1 MSDDIL
7 RDYRERLL
15 SRLGPGAHRRI
26 AEHLDEVEREM
37 RRDYGAERHYVARSP
52 NEAIAWRCA
61 RDQRIVD
68 GWRRGDSVR
77 LLARRFGISDRQVR
91 RVLRAA
97 GLRMPEPEAVPAA
110 PAG

>member
-15 SRLGPGAHRRI
+15 ARLGPGAHRRI
-26 AEHLDEVEREM
+26 AEHLDEIEREM

-52 NEAIAWRCA
+52 AEAVAWRCA
-61 RDQRIVD
+61 RDQRIIA

-77 LLARRFGISDRQVR
+77 LLSRRFDVSDRQVR
-91 RVLRAA
+91 RILRAA
-97 GLRMPEPEAVPAA
+97 GLRMPEPEAVPALA
-110 PAG
+110 V